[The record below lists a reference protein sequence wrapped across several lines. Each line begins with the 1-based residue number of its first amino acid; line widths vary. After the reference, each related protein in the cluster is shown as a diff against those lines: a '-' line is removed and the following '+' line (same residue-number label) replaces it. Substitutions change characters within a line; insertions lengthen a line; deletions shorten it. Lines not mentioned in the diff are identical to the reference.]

1 MRKRPADKPRL
12 SALFRRAERM
22 ALADQS
28 HFDGGD
34 ERRGGMARFFGVIV
48 DPKTYGAMLYM
59 VLALGTGIV
68 YFTWVVTGVSL
79 SLGTLILIIG
89 VPLALLFLAT
99 VRLFSYFEGYLAQG
113 LLGAD
118 LSSDHSDT
126 EPGDDGAAT
135 DQNLW
140 GMIKSMLSDGRTWTS
155 MIYMVLQL
163 GLGIVYFTFVV
174 TTMSVS
180 LSFIL
185 APFVSLFNPDAVV
198 RIDSGSL
205 TYLQENMA
213 WAASLAESPYVSL
226 ALVPIG
232 LALLFV
238 SLHIMRA
245 VGGVHRRIAEALL
258 VHRG

>member
-1 MRKRPADKPRL
+1 
-12 SALFRRAERM
+12 M
-22 ALADQS
+22 ALVDQAN
-28 HFDGGD
+28 FDSSD
-34 ERRGGMARFFGVIV
+34 DRRGGMARFFGVIV

-68 YFTWVVTGVSL
+68 YFTWVVTGLSV
-79 SLGTLILIIG
+79 SLGTMILIIG

-99 VRLFSYFEGYLAQG
+99 VRLFSYLEGFLAQG

-118 LSSDHSDT
+118 MARAH
-126 EPGDDGAAT
+126 EGDVGDEAAEDET
-135 DQNLW
+135 PNLW
-140 GMIKSMLSDGRTWTS
+140 GKIKAMLKDGRTWTS

-180 LSFIL
+180 LSFIF
-185 APFVSLFNPDAVV
+185 APFVSLFDSSAAV
-198 RIDSGSL
+198 RIDSESL
-205 TYLQENMA
+205 AYLQENMA
-213 WAASLAESPYVSL
+213 WLAGMVESPYAAL

-232 LALLFV
+232 LVLLFV
-238 SLHIMRA
+238 SLHIMRG
-245 VGGVHRRIAEALL
+245 VGSLHRRIAEALL